1 MKSIKILCSLLLV
14 LTVCSAFSLKGSKSV
29 YIVGVSASFTDS
41 LVYFTEIQ
49 LLEKLSRKRGRA
61 DEPYLLCLFLEQQ
74 KETAEDHQ
82 QDEDQVSKRKD
93 LADSR
98 SEPQCIQVQETGRVI
113 LFL

>member
-49 LLEKLSRKRGRA
+49 LLDSVRLDKNKMLPERSQYSYQLKKLFGKRGRA
-61 DEPYLLCLFLEQQ
+61 DEPHLLCLFLEQQ

-82 QDEDQVSKRKD
+82 
-93 LADSR
+93 
-98 SEPQCIQVQETGRVI
+98 
-113 LFL
+113 